1 MVCYKYLNS
10 QGVETMKNSKKFLR
24 TLGCL
29 LLIVSMALCTAC
41 KPASPQNPAVPS
53 TQPTQAVVPAGFDK
67 PILRFAVTSDVH
79 IREASN
85 NFESRE
91 RLASFISTAY
101 AYSDAQTDYN
111 KLDAMFF
118 IGDITNGGTKEQQTD
133 FFNYV
138 KAHTRP
144 ETVARA
150 VIGNHEFYATG
161 HYTSKSFEEAPK
173 KFLEY
178 SGYETMDVHLE
189 IGGYHFLL
197 MAMDH
202 YDAKTYTY
210 FGATTKLAWLRKE
223 LDAIVAQDPTKPI
236 FVFQHEPPKG
246 TVVGSAG
253 GNGDIALYYTLTS
266 YPQVID
272 FSGHSHRP
280 LSDMRS
286 IWQGKFTA
294 LGTGS
299 LAYLSCTLPDHT
311 TYKNGG
317 IQAADTE
324 GGMMTDEQKS
334 LRNGYMYYIVEVDQY
349 HHVRVLI
356 YDMYSEKVWGEP
368 YIIDSLDPNNFKYT
382 NDRKNATDKPVYAT
396 GAALSVLASTATTAD
411 ISIPQA
417 TSKDV
422 VQSYR
427 VEVYQGD
434 QLVDTVYRLA
444 CTFMGA
450 STPATVKAPLT
461 NLQPGTTYTVKVI
474 AVNSW
479 AAESDPLTLEFTTSA
494 S

>member
-1 MVCYKYLNS
+1 
-10 QGVETMKNSKKFLR
+10 MKHRIQCLKSLA
-24 TLGCL
+24 CL
-29 LLIVSMALCTAC
+29 LLIFVMLFCTAC
-41 KPASPQNPAVPS
+41 KPAAPQNPTGPTTS
-53 TQPTQAVVPAGFDK
+53 QPTQAVIPSGFDK

-79 IREASN
+79 IREASK

-91 RLASFISTAY
+91 RLASFMSTAY

-111 KLDAMFF
+111 KLDGIFF
-118 IGDITNGGTKEQQTD
+118 IGDITNGGTKEQQTY

-138 KAHTRP
+138 TEHSRP
-144 ETVARA
+144 ETVVRA

-161 HYTSKSFEEAPK
+161 NYTEKSFEEAPK

-178 SGYETMDVHLE
+178 SGYESMDAHLV
-189 IGGYHFLL
+189 IGGYHFLF
-197 MAMDH
+197 MAMDN
-202 YDAKTYTY
+202 YNKDKNTY
-210 FGATTKLAWLRKE
+210 FGATTKLAWLIKE
-223 LDAIVAQDPTKPI
+223 LDAIVAEDPTKPI
-236 FVFQHEPPKG
+236 FIFQHEPPKS

-253 GNGDIALYYTLTS
+253 TNGDIALDMILAN

-286 IWQGKFTA
+286 IWQGEYTA

-299 LAYLSCTLPDHT
+299 LAYLSCPIPDHKS
-311 TYKNGG
+311 YKNGG
-317 IQAADTE
+317 VAATDME
-324 GGMMTDEQKS
+324 GSWTNTDNDEQ
-334 LRNGYMYYIVEVDQY
+334 LRNGGMYYIVEIDQY

-356 YDMYSEKVWGEP
+356 YNMFTESLWGEP
-368 YIIDSLDPNNFKYT
+368 YIIDSLDPKDFKYT
-382 NDRKNATDKPVYAT
+382 NDRKKDTDKPVYAAGVALTLLSAT
-396 GAALSVLASTATTAD
+396 GTTAD

-434 QLVDTVYRLA
+434 TLVDTVYRLA
-444 CTFMGA
+444 CTFMGDA
-450 STPATVKAPLT
+450 APATIKAPLS
-461 NLQPGTTYTVKVI
+461 NLQPNTKYTVKVI

-479 AAESDPLTLEFTTSA
+479 ASESDPLVLEFTTPNA
-494 S
+494 

>member
-1 MVCYKYLNS
+1 
-10 QGVETMKNSKKFLR
+10 MKPTKKFFRALS
-24 TLGCL
+24 CL
-29 LLIVSMALCTAC
+29 LLIFAMVFCTAC
-41 KPASPQNPAVPS
+41 KPTTPQDPTEPTA
-53 TQPTQAVVPAGFDK
+53 TQAVIPSGFDK
-67 PILRFAVTSDVH
+67 PVLRFAVTSDVH
-79 IREASN
+79 IREAAN

-101 AYSDAQTDYN
+101 AYSDAQTDYK
-111 KLDAMFF
+111 KLDGIFF
-118 IGDITNGGTKEQQTD
+118 IGDITNGGTEEQQTD

-138 KAHTRP
+138 KEHTRP

-161 HYTSKSFEEAPK
+161 YYTSKSFEKAPK

-178 SGYETMDVHLE
+178 SGYETMDVHLV

-202 YDAKTYTY
+202 YDAKTNTY
-210 FGATTKLAWLRKE
+210 FGATTKLAWLKKE
-223 LDAIVAQDPTKPI
+223 LDIAVADDPTKPI
-236 FVFQHEPPKG
+236 FVFQHEPPKD

-253 GNGDIALYYTLTS
+253 GNGDIALDFILAN

-280 LSDMRS
+280 ISDTRS
-286 IWQGKFTA
+286 IWQGEYTA

-299 LAYLSCTLPDHT
+299 LAYLMCTIPDHDS
-311 TYKNGG
+311 YKNGG
-317 IQAADTE
+317 VAATDYE
-324 GGMMTDEQKS
+324 GSWTTTDTDEQ
-334 LRNGYMYYIVEVDQY
+334 LRNGGMYYIVEVDQY

-356 YDMYSEKVWGEP
+356 YDMFNEKVWGEP
-368 YIIDSLDPNNFKYT
+368 YIIDSLDPKDFKYT
-382 NDRKNATDKPVYAT
+382 NDRKNTSDKPVYAT
-396 GAALSVLASTATTAD
+396 GAALRVLSNTATTAD

-417 TSKDV
+417 ESRDV

-434 QLVDTVYRLA
+434 KLVDTMYRLA
-444 CTFMGA
+444 CTFMGNA
-450 STPATVKAPLT
+450 TPATIKAPLT
-461 NLQPGTTYTVKVI
+461 NLQPSTAYTVKVF

-479 AAESDPLTLEFTTSA
+479 ASESDPLVLEFTTTA
-494 S
+494 

>member
-1 MVCYKYLNS
+1 
-10 QGVETMKNSKKFLR
+10 MKHPLHYLR
-24 TLGCL
+24 TVGCL
-29 LLIVSMALCTAC
+29 LLIAAMLLTTTAC
-41 KPASPQNPAVPS
+41 SKPTRQNPTTA
-53 TQPTQAVVPAGFDK
+53 PTQAVIPSGFDK

-101 AYSDAQTDYN
+101 AYSDAQTDYK
-111 KLDAMFF
+111 KLDGIFF
-118 IGDITNGGTKEQQTD
+118 IGDITNGGTKEQQTY

-138 KAHTRP
+138 KEHTRP

-161 HYTSKSFEEAPK
+161 NYTAKSFEEAPK
-173 KFLEY
+173 RFLEY
-178 SGYETMDVHLE
+178 SGYETMDVHLV

-197 MAMDH
+197 MAMDN
-202 YDAKTYTY
+202 YNKNTNTY
-210 FGATTKLAWLRKE
+210 FGATTKLAWLKKE
-223 LDAIVAQDPTKPI
+223 LDIAVADDSAKPI
-236 FVFQHEPPKG
+236 FVFQHEPPKS

-253 GNGDIALYYTLTS
+253 GNGDIALDFVLAN

-280 LSDMRS
+280 ISDMRS
-286 IWQGKFTA
+286 IWQGEYTA

-299 LAYLSCTLPDHT
+299 LAYLSCTVPDHAS
-311 TYKNGG
+311 YKNGG
-317 IQAADTE
+317 VAATDYAGSWTN
-324 GGMMTDEQKS
+324 TDNDEQ
-334 LRNGYMYYIVEVDQY
+334 LRNGGMYYIVEVDQY
-349 HHVRVLI
+349 HHVRILI
-356 YDMYSEKVWGEP
+356 YDMFNEKVWGEP
-368 YIIDSLDPNNFKYT
+368 YIIVSFDPKDFKYT
-382 NDRKNATDKPVYAT
+382 NDRKKSSDKPVFAIDAVSIVPSVT
-396 GAALSVLASTATTAD
+396 GTTAD

-434 QLVDTVYRLA
+434 KLVDTVYRLA
-444 CTFMGA
+444 CTFMGDA
-450 STPATVKAPLT
+450 TPATIKVPLT
-461 NLQPGTTYTVKVI
+461 NLQPATTYTVKVI

-479 AAESDPLTLEFTTSA
+479 ASESDPLVLEFTTA
-494 S
+494 NA

>member
-1 MVCYKYLNS
+1 
-10 QGVETMKNSKKFLR
+10 MKNSKKLLR

-29 LLIVSMALCTAC
+29 VLTLAMIFCTAC
-41 KPASPQNPAVPS
+41 KPAAPQNPTVPTTQP
-53 TQPTQAVVPAGFDK
+53 TQPTQAVVPSGFDK

-79 IREASN
+79 IREASK

-111 KLDAMFF
+111 KLDGMFF
-118 IGDITNGGTKEQQTD
+118 IGDITNGGTKEQQTY

-138 KAHTRP
+138 KEHTRP

-161 HYTSKSFEEAPK
+161 NYTDKSFEEAPK

-178 SGYETMDVHLE
+178 SGYETMDAHLV
-189 IGGYHFLL
+189 IGGYHFLF

-202 YDAKTYTY
+202 YEKKTNTY
-210 FGATTKLAWLRKE
+210 FGATTKLAWLRQE
-223 LDAIVAQDPTKPI
+223 LDIAVADDPTKPI
-236 FVFQHEPPKG
+236 FVFQHEPPKS

-253 GNGDIALYYTLTS
+253 QNGDTALDYILQS

-286 IWQGKFTA
+286 IWQGEYTA

-299 LAYLSCTLPDHT
+299 LAYLGCTIPDHAS
-311 TYKNGG
+311 YKNGG
-317 IQAADTE
+317 IVAADWE
-324 GGMMTDEQKS
+324 GGWTTQDTAEQV
-334 LRNGYMYYIVEVDQY
+334 RNGFMYYIVEIDQY

-356 YDMYSEKVWGEP
+356 YDMYNEKVWGEP
-368 YIIDSLDPNNFKYT
+368 YIIDSLDPKNFKYT
-382 NDRKNATDKPVYAT
+382 NDRKKVSDKPVYAGGT
-396 GAALSVLASTATTAD
+396 SLTLLSNTTTTAE

-417 TSKDV
+417 KSRDV

-434 QLVDTVYRLA
+434 TLVDTVYRLA
-444 CTFMGA
+444 CTFMGDA
-450 STPATVKAPLT
+450 APATIKAPLS
-461 NLQPGTTYTVKVI
+461 NLQPGTKYTVKVF

-479 AAESDPLTLEFTTSA
+479 AVESDPMVMEFSTLTE
-494 S
+494 